1 MIASLP
7 PSFPPFLPSSPPHFC
22 QACDFIM
29 HTFVNNPFSN
39 QIIHWVITA
48 SSLSVRGSRLT
59 ICFWY
64 YCRLGWGE
72 VGEEGFVEVLRRQ
85 EGELGHG
92 GCPALPYVN

>member
-7 PSFPPFLPSSPPHFC
+7 PLLPSQPASSQLC

-48 SSLSVRGSRLT
+48 SSLVSGVPGSQSAFGTIAAWDRGE
-59 ICFWY
+59 
-64 YCRLGWGE
+64 WGTR
-72 VGEEGFVEVLRRQ
+72 GLLKF
-85 EGELGHG
+85 
-92 GCPALPYVN
+92 